1 MSLDLRYAT
10 ITTLFK
16 QPNIV
21 GKGFFL
27 VNHRQPKFSINQK
40 LIRVVSYFV
49 ILNMAVNIKDLYGN
63 SGNKLKKIK
72 YSLYLIYLVFFF
84 SFRVISISFNPLSPH

>member
-1 MSLDLRYAT
+1 M
-10 ITTLFK
+10 
-16 QPNIV
+16 
-21 GKGFFL
+21 
-27 VNHRQPKFSINQK
+27 
-40 LIRVVSYFV
+40 SYFV

-84 SFRVISISFNPLSPH
+84 FFPCDFDFLQPLVSTLVSNH